1 MKPMILCDVNVLI
14 YAFRKDASNHAA
26 YARWLEEDVL
36 NAEGAYAF
44 SELVLAAVLNICTNH
59 RVFENPSR
67 LEVALQFC
75 RQIREQPNAVAVSP
89 GSRHWEIFC
98 RLAEGAGAK
107 GSHITDAYFAALAI
121 ESGCEWITTDRDY
134 ARFKG
139 LRWRHPL
146 E

>member
-1 MKPMILCDVNVLI
+1 MILCDVNVLI
-14 YAFRKDASNHAA
+14 YAFRKDTPNHAN

-36 NAEGAYAF
+36 NAEGAYGF
-44 SELVLAAVLNICTNH
+44 SELVLAAVLRIVTNH
-59 RVFENPSR
+59 RIFEKPSR

-75 RQIREQPNAVAVSP
+75 QQIREGPQGVSVSP
-89 GSRHWEIFC
+89 GPRHWEIFR
-98 RLAEGAGAK
+98 RLAEEAGAK
-107 GSHITDAYFAALAI
+107 GSLMTDAYFAALAI